1 MNNHMIISV
10 AAKKAINKEEQ
21 PIVEQTFT
29 LTGVTLGKANEH
41 KDKIKADIASA
52 LSVSMH
58 VNHLTAVKVQTIIW
72 VINATTTVYAA
83 MLPVY
88 AHVS

>member
-1 MNNHMIISV
+1 MIISV

-52 LSVSMH
+52 
-58 VNHLTAVKVQTIIW
+58 NGR
-72 VINATTTVYAA
+72 
-83 MLPVY
+83 
-88 AHVS
+88 